1 MKRGH
6 SDVIVGLDYGDEG
19 KGRFTDIMLESGSYK
34 IVVRFN
40 GGNNAGHTI
49 FTKDGKKIILNS
61 IPSGILYPEITNY
74 IASGCVVD
82 PVHLVE
88 KEIPQ
93 VREYIKSP
101 DQLKISALATAITPI
116 HILWDR
122 ITGALVGTTGNGIGP
137 AYADKARRSEG
148 ETLRNLRLADILQN
162 PAKSQ
167 QTLLKQYAELIDVLK
182 LPQYLNIVMAFCR
195 KAQICVENVSQ
206 KQMVEAIA
214 GKFQIESQITAFIEA
229 TIKLQKDGFIEK
241 NDLWLTDQVEN
252 GKNVLM
258 EGAQAYGLDVTYGQT
273 PYTTSS
279 ATFAGNAYVGGDLSP
294 KYHDRII
301 GITKAITSRV
311 GSGPFVGEFGGRE
324 SEIHCDAKDE
334 NGGPLHG
341 RESERKAYN
350 VEEMLA
356 SENPFEFGIGLRMAT
371 DEYGARTGRPR
382 RIGMIDVK
390 RIANAVRKTGVDDLF
405 ITKVDC
411 LKHYAPSPGHEIPVI
426 TGYKHNGQSLDYIPP
441 TAEELYQVKPEIIHT
456 PGFGDISK
464 IRQANDLPSEVHQ
477 FVGLMQQAT
486 RCRIA
491 GIGVGP
497 GREEMVYFK

>member
-1 MKRGH
+1 MNRGH

-19 KGRFTDIMLESGSYK
+19 KGRFTDIMLESGKYQ
-34 IVVRFN
+34 IAVRFN

-49 FTKDGKKIILNS
+49 FAKDGRKIILNS

-88 KEIPQ
+88 KEIPL
-93 VREYIKSP
+93 VRDYIKSP
-101 DQLKISALATAITPI
+101 GQLKISALATAITPI

-122 ITGALVGTTGNGIGP
+122 ITGALIGTTGNGIGP

-162 PAKSQ
+162 PAKAQ
-167 QTLLKQYAELIDVLK
+167 KTLLRQYAELLDILK
-182 LPQYLNIVMAFCR
+182 LPQYSNIVTAFCQ
-195 KAQICVENVSQ
+195 KNQLSVENVSQ
-206 KQMVEAIA
+206 EQMVEAITE
-214 GKFQIESQITAFIEA
+214 KLQIESQITCFIEA
-229 TIKLQKDGFIEK
+229 TRKLQEDGFIEK
-241 NDLWLTDQVEN
+241 NDLWLTEQAEN
-252 GKNVLM
+252 GKNILM
-258 EGAQAYGLDVTYGQT
+258 EGAQAYGLDITYGQT

-311 GSGPFVGEFGGRE
+311 GCGPFVGEFGRKK
-324 SEIHCDAKDE
+324 SEIYCDTKDK
-334 NGGPLHG
+334 NGGPLYN
-341 RESERKAYN
+341 RECEKQLYNSET
-350 VEEMLA
+350 MLR
-356 SENPFEFGIGLRMAT
+356 SEDQFKFGVGLRMAT

-382 RIGMIDVK
+382 RLGMIDVN
-390 RIANAVRKTGVDDLF
+390 RIANAVRKTGVDDLY

-411 LKHYAPSPGHEIPVI
+411 LRHYAASPSHDIPIIV
-426 TGYKHNGQSLDYIPP
+426 GYENNGQTLDYIPA
-441 TAEELYQVKPEIIHT
+441 TAEELYQVRPQIVYT
-456 PGFGDISK
+456 PSFGDISQ
-464 IRQANDLPSEVHQ
+464 IREAADLPPEAQ
-477 FVGLMQQAT
+477 FFIAKMQDAT
-486 RCRIA
+486 RCHIA

-497 GREEMVYFK
+497 GREEMVYLK